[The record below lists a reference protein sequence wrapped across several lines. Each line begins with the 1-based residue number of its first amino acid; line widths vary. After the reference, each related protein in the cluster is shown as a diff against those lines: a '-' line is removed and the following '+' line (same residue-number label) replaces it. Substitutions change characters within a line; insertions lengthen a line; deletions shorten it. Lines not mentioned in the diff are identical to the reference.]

1 MKGILYNTPPPCTA
15 QQARHLN
22 PKFNPNPNYTW
33 VNYMILL
40 LLNVS
45 KFVFLCIRVSSRLS
59 QQTQALSLHQSKI
72 NKSGGS
78 SPCLSC
84 II

>member
-33 VNYMILL
+33 VNYMKLL

-45 KFVFLCIRVSSRLS
+45 KFFFFVY
-59 QQTQALSLHQSKI
+59 QS
-72 NKSGGS
+72 
-78 SPCLSC
+78 
-84 II
+84 

>member
-22 PKFNPNPNYTW
+22 PKFNPNPNYPW
-33 VNYMILL
+33 VNYMKLL

-45 KFVFLCIRVSSRLS
+45 KFFFFCVSELV
-59 QQTQALSLHQSKI
+59 LDFH
-72 NKSGGS
+72 NK
-78 SPCLSC
+78 LKLYLY
-84 II
+84 IKAK